1 MITCPSNLWSI
12 IRILCLKH
20 SNFSYID
27 SFYIC
32 DDNLNSNGIVI
43 KQFNDIN
50 FIVTS
55 TTVELTFKGTLQN
68 QRDSL
73 VLFHHILLLLEV
85 YAEIYEMPIKIENIT
100 INETKLET
108 NIKENNIL
116 DNLVI
121 SSNYTNSIKFI
132 HISGI
137 TSDFGLNLENIPIS
151 YFTLTTYFIF
161 KN

>member
-1 MITCPSNLWSI
+1 
-12 IRILCLKH
+12 
-20 SNFSYID
+20 
-27 SFYIC
+27 
-32 DDNLNSNGIVI
+32 
-43 KQFNDIN
+43 
-50 FIVTS
+50 
-55 TTVELTFKGTLQN
+55 LQN